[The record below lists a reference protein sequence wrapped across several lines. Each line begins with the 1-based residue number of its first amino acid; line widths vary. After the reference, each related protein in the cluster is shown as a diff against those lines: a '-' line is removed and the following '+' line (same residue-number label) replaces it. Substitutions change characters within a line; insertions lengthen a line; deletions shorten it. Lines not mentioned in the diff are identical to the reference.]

1 MPGESPLDKL
11 SVLTIDGNFLKFP
24 ETLVADRLDLS
35 SMGPLCAFLVYRLCL
50 QLECISILSNLC
62 RSNYGIPRNSE
73 LAPYI
78 HHRAPM
84 LSHSIPVNAEH
95 LSVLECH
102 SLFHRFLRYFLY
114 NNGQLSE
121 QGFMAGERDLSL
133 PSECS
138 QNPPMSSCFE
148 TLQRL
153 EKDLVSLAS
162 YPVDQFLIILGAN
175 TSRPVRAVLL
185 DFTTCISTYAS
196 DDGVPARQK
205 FAPFFQS
212 LTVDP
217 KFREF
222 LSPTAP
228 TRTHVYFRAKKDFQ
242 NYFFI
247 PHQTFKLPSLKNLH
261 ILCIVPALEDT
272 MELSSCDTT
281 ADVSKNPAR
290 DITVDDDEQSLHFI
304 WFSCPSVVKGS
315 VE

>member
-1 MPGESPLDKL
+1 ME
-11 SVLTIDGNFLKFP
+11 
-24 ETLVADRLDLS
+24 RLEVEDA
-35 SMGPLCAFLVYRLCL
+35 GGALCTFLVYRLCL
-50 QLECISILSNLC
+50 QLECIFILPNLL
-62 RSNYGIPRNSE
+62 RSDYGIPGNSE
-73 LAPYI
+73 LAFYI

-84 LSHSIPVNAEH
+84 LSHSIPVNAER

-121 QGFMAGERDLSL
+121 QGFMAGEWDLSL

-138 QNPPMSSCFE
+138 QNPRMSSCFE

-162 YPVDQFLIILGAN
+162 YPVDQFLVILGAN

-185 DFTTCISTYAS
+185 DFTACISTYAC

-212 LTVDP
+212 LTLDP

-228 TRTHVYFRAKKDFQ
+228 TRAHVYFRVNKDFQ
-242 NYFFI
+242 NHFFI
-247 PHQTFKLPSLKNLH
+247 PRQTFKLLSLKNLH
-261 ILCIVPALEDT
+261 ILCIVPGLEDT
-272 MELSSCDTT
+272 MELSGCDTT
-281 ADVSKNPAR
+281 ADASKDPAR
-290 DITVDDDEQSLHFI
+290 DITLDDDERSLHFT

-315 VE
+315 AE